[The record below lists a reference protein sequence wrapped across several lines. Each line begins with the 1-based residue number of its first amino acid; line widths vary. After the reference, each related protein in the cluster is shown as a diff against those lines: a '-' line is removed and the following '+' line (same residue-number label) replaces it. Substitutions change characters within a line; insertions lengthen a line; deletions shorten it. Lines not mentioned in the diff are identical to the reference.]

1 MNYKG
6 DFMSYILFK
15 NIKDIEGFMTDDKY
29 DVDGRNRTS
38 ELIFRTFVASFNK
51 IGELVRYNCGLPFFD
66 LKENWGLIKSHKFE
80 QALTNLKKWVQMV
93 DDRYDGEE
101 WNE

>member
-1 MNYKG
+1 
-6 DFMSYILFK
+6 MSYVLFK
-15 NIKDIEGFMTDDKY
+15 NIKEIGSLMVNDKY

-51 IGELVRYNCGLPFFD
+51 IGELVRYNRRLPFFD
-66 LKENWGLIKSHKFE
+66 LKKNWGLIKSHDFE
-80 QALTNLKKWVQMV
+80 QALTNLKQWVQMT
-93 DDRYDGEE
+93 DNRYDGEK

>member
-1 MNYKG
+1 
-6 DFMSYILFK
+6 MSYVLFK
-15 NIKDIEGFMTDDKY
+15 NIKDIERFMTDVQY
-29 DVDGRNRTS
+29 DSNRRNRTS

-51 IGELVRYNCGLPFFD
+51 IAELIRYNRGLPFFD

-80 QALTNLKKWVQMV
+80 QALTNLKNWVQMT
-93 DDRYDGEE
+93 DKRYDGEK

>member
-1 MNYKG
+1 
-6 DFMSYILFK
+6 MSYILFK
-15 NIKDIEGFMTDDKY
+15 NIKDIEGFMTDAQY
-29 DVDGRNRTS
+29 DIDGRNRNS

-51 IGELVRYNCGLPFFD
+51 IGELVRYNRGLPFFD

-80 QALTNLKKWVQMV
+80 QALTNLKQWVQMA
-93 DDRYDGEE
+93 DDRYDGEK

>member
-1 MNYKG
+1 
-6 DFMSYILFK
+6 MSYILFK
-15 NIKDIEGFMTDDKY
+15 NIKDIEGFMTDAQY
-29 DVDGRNRTS
+29 DIDGRNRTS

-51 IGELVRYNCGLPFFD
+51 IAELVRYNRGLPFFD
-66 LKENWGLIKSHKFE
+66 LKENWALIKTHRYE
-80 QALTNLKKWVQMV
+80 QALTNLKNWVQMT

>member
-1 MNYKG
+1 
-6 DFMSYILFK
+6 MSYVLFK
-15 NIKDIEGFMTDDKY
+15 NIKDIEGFMADVQY
-29 DVDGRNRTS
+29 DSEGRNRTS

-51 IGELVRYNCGLPFFD
+51 IAELVRYNRGLPFFD
-66 LKENWGLIKSHKFE
+66 LKDNWALIKAHNFE

-93 DDRYDGEE
+93 DGRYDGEK

>member
-1 MNYKG
+1 
-6 DFMSYILFK
+6 MSYILFK

-51 IGELVRYNCGLPFFD
+51 IGELVRYNSGLPFFD
-66 LKENWGLIKSHKFE
+66 LKENWALIKSHKFE

>member
-1 MNYKG
+1 
-6 DFMSYILFK
+6 MSYILFK
-15 NIKDIEGFMTDDKY
+15 NIKNIEEFMTDAQY
-29 DVDGRNRTS
+29 DIDGRNRTS

-51 IGELVRYNCGLPFFD
+51 IAELVRYNHGLPFFD

-93 DDRYDGEE
+93 DNRYDGER